1 MKLHSI
7 KPKQG
12 AVRETTRRGR
22 GNGSGHGTFCG
33 RGCKG
38 QGQRQG
44 GSVRPGFEGGQTPL
58 VRRLPK
64 LRGFSNVNRVDFQV
78 VNVGDL
84 NIFKDGDE
92 ITPLNLY
99 QQKLIRRNG
108 MPVKLLASG
117 SLKKKLTIKLHKV
130 STSAYEKVIKA
141 GGKILK

>member
-12 AVRETTRRGR
+12 AVREVSRKGR

-44 GSVRPGFEGGQTPL
+44 GNVRPGFEGGQTPL

-64 LRGFSNVNRVDFQV
+64 LRGFANVNRLDFQV

-84 NIFKDGDE
+84 NVFKDGE
-92 ITPLNLY
+92 EVTPLNLF
-99 QQKLIRRNG
+99 QKKLIRKNN
-108 MPVKLLASG
+108 MPIKLLGNG
-117 SLKKKLTIKLHKV
+117 SLEKKLTIKLHKV
-130 STSAYEKVIKA
+130 SAPAQEKVLKA